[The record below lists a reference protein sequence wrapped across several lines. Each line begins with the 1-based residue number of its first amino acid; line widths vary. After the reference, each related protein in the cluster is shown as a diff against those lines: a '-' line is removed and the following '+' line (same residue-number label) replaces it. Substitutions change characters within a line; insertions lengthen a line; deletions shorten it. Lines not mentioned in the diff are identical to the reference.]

1 MVETL
6 FTEVSKFGWFLP
18 GLLFVVIAPLLVRV
32 TKEILKARVQLRE
45 IEARNE
51 RERLRAGRAGRV
63 SEGNTAPQS
72 VPASSIVYNN
82 FDILEKYYN
91 QTLAENRLLS
101 RVAIGVALLGF
112 FVILIGVGLAFAGY
126 TSIGIV
132 SALSGML
139 AEAATVLFFNQLRE
153 QARQVQDYHKKLV
166 STQYL
171 MSSIALTKDL
181 NGDRHDLEI
190 SRIINNLLFLSN
202 ELHGSKSDH
211 LFDRVGPLLAPPAG
225 KGLNAILKRHPLPP
239 ARSDLPN
246 AWTDDAAVRE
256 QPTSIST
263 VDDATTPERAAFRL
277 GLSQNPSATGGEA
290 TQSVSIGPPR
300 PSNETRD
307 SRTETAAV
315 DAEVPRAVNIQARE
329 RSLAE
334 EATQRSSRV
343 WKLKTSAL
351 ALAGV
356 AAIGGVP
363 TQVEP
368 PSDETIAASSS
379 AGAPLMQRN
388 AESMHV
394 EVVNSERQLVDLTAQ
409 ASLGH
414 TPVPAS
420 APAAFG
426 AAQPA
431 VGVFGATP
439 VVALESQPQ
448 SGSTPPP
455 SSAPPASDPASDGRP
470 PATALNPPEGASAA
484 AVPVETPPPPATA
497 SALPTAPNQ
506 PSSAPPA
513 SDPASDGR
521 PPATA
526 ATELASS
533 ETCKSGRDRLARLRG
548 NPSAEEVQHFENE
561 LSCEILRPQFLR
573 LKESLGLARD
583 SRHGQRI
590 GDALA
595 VEIDDGVMDGLV

>member
-32 TKEILKARVQLRE
+32 TQEILKARVQLRE

-82 FDILEKYYN
+82 FGILEKYYN
-91 QTLAENRLLS
+91 QTFAENRLLS
-101 RVAIGVALLGF
+101 RAAIGVAILGF

-239 ARSDLPN
+239 ERSDLPN
-246 AWTDDAAVRE
+246 ARTDNAAVRE

-277 GLSQNPSATGGEA
+277 GLSQNPSAF
-290 TQSVSIGPPR
+290 GP
-300 PSNETRD
+300 
-307 SRTETAAV
+307 
-315 DAEVPRAVNIQARE
+315 
-329 RSLAE
+329 SL
-334 EATQRSSRV
+334 
-343 WKLKTSAL
+343 
-351 ALAGV
+351 
-356 AAIGGVP
+356 I
-363 TQVEP
+363 
-368 PSDETIAASSS
+368 
-379 AGAPLMQRN
+379 
-388 AESMHV
+388 
-394 EVVNSERQLVDLTAQ
+394 
-409 ASLGH
+409 
-414 TPVPAS
+414 
-420 APAAFG
+420 
-426 AAQPA
+426 
-431 VGVFGATP
+431 
-439 VVALESQPQ
+439 
-448 SGSTPPP
+448 
-455 SSAPPASDPASDGRP
+455 APPD
-470 PATALNPPEGASAA
+470 
-484 AVPVETPPPPATA
+484 
-497 SALPTAPNQ
+497 LPTTPGAVTE
-506 PSSAPPA
+506 A
-513 SDPASDGR
+513 S
-521 PPATA
+521 
-526 ATELASS
+526 
-533 ETCKSGRDRLARLRG
+533 
-548 NPSAEEVQHFENE
+548 
-561 LSCEILRPQFLR
+561 
-573 LKESLGLARD
+573 
-583 SRHGQRI
+583 
-590 GDALA
+590 
-595 VEIDDGVMDGLV
+595 

>member
-32 TKEILKARVQLRE
+32 TQEILKARVQLRE

-101 RVAIGVALLGF
+101 RAAIGVALLGF

-132 SALSGML
+132 SAVSGML

-171 MSSIALTKDL
+171 MTSIALTKDL
-181 NGDRHDLEI
+181 KGDHHELEI

-290 TQSVSIGPPR
+290 TQSVGIGPPR

-334 EATQRSSRV
+334 EATHRV
-343 WKLKTSAL
+343 
-351 ALAGV
+351 
-356 AAIGGVP
+356 
-363 TQVEP
+363 
-368 PSDETIAASSS
+368 
-379 AGAPLMQRN
+379 
-388 AESMHV
+388 
-394 EVVNSERQLVDLTAQ
+394 
-409 ASLGH
+409 
-414 TPVPAS
+414 
-420 APAAFG
+420 
-426 AAQPA
+426 
-431 VGVFGATP
+431 
-439 VVALESQPQ
+439 
-448 SGSTPPP
+448 
-455 SSAPPASDPASDGRP
+455 
-470 PATALNPPEGASAA
+470 
-484 AVPVETPPPPATA
+484 
-497 SALPTAPNQ
+497 
-506 PSSAPPA
+506 
-513 SDPASDGR
+513 
-521 PPATA
+521 
-526 ATELASS
+526 
-533 ETCKSGRDRLARLRG
+533 
-548 NPSAEEVQHFENE
+548 
-561 LSCEILRPQFLR
+561 
-573 LKESLGLARD
+573 
-583 SRHGQRI
+583 
-590 GDALA
+590 
-595 VEIDDGVMDGLV
+595 